1 MILAAMPRPGEDPF
15 FIMAAKGLLIV
26 AAVVAP
32 GMDPGGVGDPVDGGG
47 GEAVVSVREG
57 GGAMAA
63 PPEVAEERQIRLVMV
78 VVTRFFDFSIFRFR
92 KNFTSF
98 FIQKE
103 FLKIDRG

>member
-78 VVTRFFDFSIFRFR
+78 VVTRFPNRNLT
-92 KNFTSF
+92 NFF
-98 FIQKE
+98 FQRVFE
-103 FLKIDRG
+103 YRYSGRG

>member
-1 MILAAMPRPGEDPF
+1 MPRPGEDPF

-78 VVTRFFDFSIFRFR
+78 VVTRFPKEFDE
-92 KNFTSF
+92 F
-98 FIQKE
+98 FFKE
-103 FLKIDRG
+103 FLNIDIQVEAR

>member
-78 VVTRFFDFSIFRFR
+78 VVTRFP
-92 KNFTSF
+92 
-98 FIQKE
+98 KE
-103 FLKIDRG
+103 FDEFFFQRVFEYRYSSRG

>member
-78 VVTRFFDFSIFRFR
+78 VVTRFPKEFDEY
-92 KNFTSF
+92 F
-98 FIQKE
+98 FKE
-103 FLKIDRG
+103 FLNIDIQVEAR

>member
-78 VVTRFFDFSIFRFR
+78 VVTRFPKEFDE
-92 KNFTSF
+92 F
-98 FIQKE
+98 FFKE
-103 FLKIDRG
+103 FLNIDIQVEAR

>member
-15 FIMAAKGLLIV
+15 FIMAANGLLMV

-78 VVTRFFDFSIFRFR
+78 VVTRFP
-92 KNFTSF
+92 
-98 FIQKE
+98 KE
-103 FLKIDRG
+103 FDEFFFQRVF

>member
-78 VVTRFFDFSIFRFR
+78 VVTRFP
-92 KNFTSF
+92 
-98 FIQKE
+98 KE
-103 FLKIDRG
+103 FDEYFFKVFLNIDIQVETR

>member
-15 FIMAAKGLLIV
+15 FIMAAKGLLMV

-63 PPEVAEERQIRLVMV
+63 PPVVAVEKQSQLVIV
-78 VVTRFFDFSIFRFR
+78 VSDAVPKI
-92 KNFTSF
+92 
-98 FIQKE
+98 
-103 FLKIDRG
+103 LKLKRSGG

>member
-1 MILAAMPRPGEDPF
+1 MPRPGEDPF
-15 FIMAAKGLLIV
+15 FIMAANGLLMV

-32 GMDPGGVGDPVDGGG
+32 GMDPGGVADGDPVDGGG

-78 VVTRFFDFSIFRFR
+78 VVTRFP
-92 KNFTSF
+92 
-98 FIQKE
+98 KE
-103 FLKIDRG
+103 FDDFFLFLFQRVFEYRSFK

>member
-15 FIMAAKGLLIV
+15 FIMAAKGLLMV

-78 VVTRFFDFSIFRFR
+78 VVTRFP
-92 KNFTSF
+92 
-98 FIQKE
+98 KE
-103 FLKIDRG
+103 F